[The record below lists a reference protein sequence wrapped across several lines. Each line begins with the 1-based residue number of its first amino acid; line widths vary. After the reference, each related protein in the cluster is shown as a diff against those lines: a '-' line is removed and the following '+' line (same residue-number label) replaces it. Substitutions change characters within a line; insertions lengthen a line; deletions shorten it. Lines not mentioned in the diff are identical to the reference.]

1 MNTVSAVIND
11 LAPHGRLRVALN
23 FGNPVLAQQHPETG
37 EPMGVSVDLAKELAR
52 QLGLDTEFV
61 AFDAA
66 GKVFAAAESD
76 IWDIAFM
83 AVDPVRAEKVQFTKP
98 YVMIEGTY
106 MVRADSPL
114 ERVDDVDCTGVRVAV
129 GRGAAYD
136 LFLTRSL
143 QRAELV
149 RAATSAAAIELFIE
163 QSLDAVAGVRQPLTT
178 YAAEHCGLRVMDGR
192 FTAIDQAMVTPK
204 GRTSGWQYL
213 ASFVEEMK
221 AGGFVAAAL
230 ERSGQGDASVA
241 P

>member
-11 LAPHGRLRVALN
+11 LAPHGKLRVALN
-23 FGNPVLAQQHPETG
+23 FGNPVLAQRHPETG

-52 QLGLDTEFV
+52 QLGLGTEFI

-76 IWDIAFM
+76 TWDIAFM

-98 YVMIEGTY
+98 YVIIEGTY
-106 MVRADSPL
+106 MVPADSPL
-114 ERVDDVDCTGVRVAV
+114 MRVDDVDGAGVRVAV
-129 GRGAAYD
+129 GKGAAYD

-143 QRAELV
+143 QHAELV
-149 RAATSAAAIELFIE
+149 RAATSAAAIELFME
-163 QSLDAVAGVRQPLTT
+163 QSLDAVAGVRQPLMT
-178 YAAEHCGLRVMDGR
+178 YAAGHRGLRVMDGR

-204 GRTSGWQYL
+204 GRTSGWRYL

-221 AGGFVAAAL
+221 ASGFVAAAL